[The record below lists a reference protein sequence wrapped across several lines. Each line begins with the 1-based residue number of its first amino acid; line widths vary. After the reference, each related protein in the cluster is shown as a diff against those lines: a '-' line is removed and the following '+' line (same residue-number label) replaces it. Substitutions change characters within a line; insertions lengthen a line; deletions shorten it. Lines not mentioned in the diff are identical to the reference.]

1 STAASILC
9 SNGTLFNEQFQICDH
24 FYSVEMFNES
34 NYDWDAHNRQVALE
48 GRSVLERTG
57 ESLARSNQIAIET
70 EQIGTEVVSELGE
83 QRESL
88 LRTRGRL
95 ENANEQLDSA
105 KTVLKRMG
113 RNALYNKVIL
123 ILIILIEIAILI
135 SVGYL
140 KFFK

>member
-1 STAASILC
+1 
-9 SNGTLFNEQFQICDH
+9 
-24 FYSVEMFNES
+24 
-34 NYDWDAHNRQVALE
+34 
-48 GRSVLERTG
+48 
-57 ESLARSNQIAIET
+57 
-70 EQIGTEVVSELGE
+70 
-83 QRESL
+83 
-88 LRTRGRL
+88 L

>member
-1 STAASILC
+1 
-9 SNGTLFNEQFQICDH
+9 
-24 FYSVEMFNES
+24 MFNES